1 MALHNFSLKLSK
13 ELFRL
18 MGGLEL
24 ISSQKI
30 SVNKEVSQAKTFLST
45 VEDNFEK
52 QVEQAY
58 THGKSTVDS
67 FKQSAKALNFTSFD
81 DNIAKLQ
88 EAIDDGQER
97 LKSLNQNEDFF
108 SDVTYPAIEPALF
121 KTFWKDNNFELYP
134 EYQLELQ
141 RLESSKVDF
150 YAISSNKKSAYFV
163 LMELNRDAP
172 ESNVLKLCY
181 YLKNSKQFWSY
192 ENIHIIQVFSPKY
205 LVERKGK
212 SLALARQ
219 MSVFLGDEFS
229 GNYSFGEQKLKLRY
243 FHTVFAKEMYEI
255 YSIFWKLMADAEQ
268 GEEARFEKLC
278 NNLPKNPKFLQVCKK
293 YVDRCKAK
301 NLKINPSIS
310 NLVNE
315 SGTPED
321 VKDILASWCL
331 DIVSFIEKIVQKSV

>member
-18 MGGLEL
+18 MGGLDL
-24 ISSQKI
+24 ISSQKV
-30 SVNKEVSQAKTFLST
+30 SVKKEVSQAKNFLST
-45 VEDNFEK
+45 VEENFEK
-52 QVEQAY
+52 QVEQAF
-58 THGKSTVDS
+58 THSKASIDDFKHAAKS
-67 FKQSAKALNFTSFD
+67 LNFSSFD
-81 DNIAKLQ
+81 DNVNKLQ
-88 EAIDDGQER
+88 EAIDDGQDR
-97 LKSLNQNEDFF
+97 LQSLNKNEDFF
-108 SDVTYPAIEPALF
+108 SDVTYPAIDSVLF
-121 KTFWKDNNFELYP
+121 KSFWKDNNFELYP

-219 MSVFLGDEFS
+219 MSAFLGDEFS
-229 GNYSFGEQKLKLRY
+229 GNYAFGEQKLKLRY
-243 FHTVFAKEMYEI
+243 FSTVFAKEMYEI

-268 GEEARFEKLC
+268 NEEARFEKLC
-278 NNLPKNPKFLQVCKK
+278 NNLPRNPKFLQVCKK

-315 SGTPED
+315 SGTADD

-331 DIVSFIEKIVQKSV
+331 DIGTFIEKIVQKSV

>member
-24 ISSQKI
+24 ISNQKL
-30 SVNKEVSQAKTFLST
+30 SVKKEVSQAKSFLTT
-45 VEDNFEK
+45 VEDNFQK

-58 THGKSTVDS
+58 VRGNSNVED
-67 FKQSAKALNFTSFD
+67 FKQSAKSLSFTSFD
-81 DNIAKLQ
+81 DNVNKLQ
-88 EAIDDGQER
+88 EAIDDGQEK
-97 LKSLNQNEDFF
+97 LKSLNKHEDFF
-108 SDVTYPAIEPALF
+108 SDVTYPAIDPILF

-163 LMELNRDAP
+163 MMELNRDAP

-181 YLKNSKQFWSY
+181 YLKNCKQFWAY

-219 MSVFLGDEFS
+219 MSTFLGDEFS

-243 FHTVFAKEMYEI
+243 FSTVFAKEMYEI
-255 YSIFWKLMADAEQ
+255 YSIFWKLMADPEQ
-268 GEEARFEKLC
+268 DEEARFEKLC
-278 NNLPKNPKFLQVCKK
+278 NNLPKNPKFIQVCKK

-315 SGTPED
+315 NGTADD

-331 DIVSFIEKIVQKSV
+331 DIGTFIEKIVDKSV